1 VGPARSRP
9 RAPRTPP
16 GGTGTLFL
24 FPAPPPRAS
33 PLGGITPLGS
43 RPSEGS
49 LGAPVRPPARPDSH
63 QTAHVLGLAATS
75 DGESPSRWRGPPRG
89 RVTSRKATHAG
100 SPPSTIRTARLQSVA
115 RGPPAAY
122 QPGHLPG
129 VLPRLGVGM
138 LVLGRDS
145 RLDAFSGSPVRTWL
159 PSDAAPATTG
169 TPAVRPPRSSRT
181 RGSPPQHPIRP
192 WRIETELSH
201 DVLNPAR
208 VPLSWANSPTL
219 GTFSGPRM
227 RRADIEVPNPAVDVD
242 SWAGSA
248 CYPRGSFYP
257 LSHGPSTR
265 HRGIT
270 RPDFRPCSAC
280 PPRSQAPLLPLRAP
294 ADCHP
299 A

>member
-1 VGPARSRP
+1 MLSA
-9 RAPRTPP
+9 
-16 GGTGTLFL
+16 
-24 FPAPPPRAS
+24 
-33 PLGGITPLGS
+33 
-43 RPSEGS
+43 
-49 LGAPVRPPARPDSH
+49 VRPAARGYPAMP
-63 QTAHVLGLAATS
+63 
-75 DGESPSRWRGPPRG
+75 
-89 RVTSRKATHAG
+89 
-100 SPPSTIRTARLQSVA
+100 VA
-115 RGPPAAY
+115 RQLAHQRCV
-122 QPGHLPG
+122 QPGP
-129 VLPRLGVGM
+129 
-138 LVLGRDS
+138 LVLGPAPS
-145 RLDAFSGSPVRTWL
+145 SP
-159 PSDAAPATTG
+159 SQ
-169 TPAVRPPRSSRT
+169 RP
-181 RGSPPQHPIRP
+181 Q
-192 WRIETELSH
+192 RIETELSH

-219 GTFSGPRM
+219 GTFSSPRM

>member
-1 VGPARSRP
+1 LPA
-9 RAPRTPP
+9 
-16 GGTGTLFL
+16 
-24 FPAPPPRAS
+24 
-33 PLGGITPLGS
+33 
-43 RPSEGS
+43 
-49 LGAPVRPPARPDSH
+49 VHRPPINP
-63 QTAHVLGLAATS
+63 VIF
-75 DGESPSRWRGPPRG
+75 RG
-89 RVTSRKATHAG
+89 SY
-100 SPPSTIRTARLQSVA
+100 LFQ
-115 RGPPAAY
+115 
-122 QPGHLPG
+122 
-129 VLPRLGVGM
+129 VGM

-159 PSDAAPATTG
+159 PSGAANATTG

>member
-1 VGPARSRP
+1 MLSAVSPSGRGYPAAP
-9 RAPRTPP
+9 RAGRLAHQRSVHP
-16 GGTGTLFL
+16 G
-24 FPAPPPRAS
+24 P
-33 PLGGITPLGS
+33 
-43 RPSEGS
+43 
-49 LGAPVRPPARPDSH
+49 
-63 QTAHVLGLAATS
+63 
-75 DGESPSRWRGPPRG
+75 
-89 RVTSRKATHAG
+89 
-100 SPPSTIRTARLQSVA
+100 
-115 RGPPAAY
+115 
-122 QPGHLPG
+122 
-129 VLPRLGVGM
+129 
-138 LVLGRDS
+138 LVLGPAPRN
-145 RLDAFSGSPVRTWL
+145 L
-159 PSDAAPATTG
+159 PL
-169 TPAVRPPRSSRT
+169 RPR
-181 RGSPPQHPIRP
+181 
-192 WRIETELSH
+192 RIETELSH

-265 HRGIT
+265 NRGIT

-280 PPRSQAPLLPLRAP
+280 LPHSQAPLLPLRAP